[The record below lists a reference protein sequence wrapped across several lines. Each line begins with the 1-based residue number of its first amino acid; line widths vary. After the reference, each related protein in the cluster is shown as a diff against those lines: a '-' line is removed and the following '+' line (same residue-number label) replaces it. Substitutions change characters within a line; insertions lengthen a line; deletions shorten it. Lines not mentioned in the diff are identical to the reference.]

1 MSVLLFKIQ
10 FYWRICAEITLQQT
24 MCRSSMTK
32 LCDSILHDWILISH
46 LWLGQQKFLFSHW
59 PTSWKVYRPFHAAN
73 CLSSISFILIRGIEC
88 CMGLLYASRCHVE
101 LPAGRDCRRVT
112 TTYIFLSVIDFWLL
126 SYRHPFP
133 HVYKILQRDNCQ
145 NTLWTNYIE
154 TLSTGRYNKYRNCAN
169 IFEQSL
175 TSYICSF
182 NNFVSYLFIFVSSAE
197 GKWNADVHFRF
208 QQRRYFSHERNNRY
222 R

>member
-1 MSVLLFKIQ
+1 
-10 FYWRICAEITLQQT
+10 
-24 MCRSSMTK
+24 MTK
-32 LCDSILHDWILISH
+32 LYDSILHDWILISH
-46 LWLGQQKFLFSHW
+46 LWLGQQKFLFFTLAF
-59 PTSWKVYRPFHAAN
+59 TSWKVYYRPFHAAN

-101 LPAGRDCRRVT
+101 LPAGSRRRI
-112 TTYIFLSVIDFWLL
+112 YISIGHRLLVIVLPSSLS
-126 SYRHPFP
+126 P

-145 NTLWTNYIE
+145 NWTNYIVE
-154 TLSTGRYNKYRNCAN
+154 TLSTGRYNKYLETVKIYLNN
-169 IFEQSL
+169 I
-175 TSYICSF
+175 ICSF
-182 NNFVSYLFIFVSSAE
+182 NNFVSYLFILFVSSAE